1 MKVARLII
9 DPPRGGIMNMAIDE
23 FLLESACQQ
32 DAITLRFYRWSEPTL
47 SLGYFQSIR
56 DRFDHSAS
64 LPCRMLRR
72 ASGGG
77 AIVHDEEITYSF
89 ATPLNSR
96 HAKETSVFYRAFHD
110 SLVRV
115 LAEFGIESNLTNGD
129 FSEQASCPKA
139 FLCFQ
144 RHAKGDVV
152 LDCQKVL
159 GSAQRRAKG
168 GVIQHGSLLLRRSHA
183 APELSGIFDIADSP
197 IDQNALM
204 HCWVEKVSIVLGLEF
219 QVLELNPDELERAR
233 VIGTKKFGSL
243 QWMFRR

>member
-9 DPPRGGIMNMAIDE
+9 DPPRDGITNMAIDE

-32 DAITLRFYRWSEPTL
+32 DAVTLRFYRWSEPTL

-56 DRFDHSAS
+56 DRFDHPAS

-77 AIVHDEEITYSF
+77 AIVHDQEITYSF
-89 ATPLNSR
+89 ATPLSMRQSN
-96 HAKETSVFYRAFHD
+96 ETSVFYQAFHE

-115 LAEFGIESNLTNGD
+115 LAEFGIESNLTDGE
-129 FSEQASCPKA
+129 FSGQPSCPKA

-152 LDCQKVL
+152 LDRQKVL
-159 GSAQRRAKG
+159 GSAQRRAKRG
-168 GVIQHGSLLLRRSHA
+168 IIQHGSLLLRRSPA
-183 APELSGIFDIADSP
+183 APELSGIFDIAGTS
-197 IDQNALM
+197 IDQEILM
-204 HCWVEKVSIVLGLEF
+204 RYWVEKLSVALGLEF

-233 VIGTKKFGSL
+233 VIGTSKFGSL